1 MSVFAC
7 SDADEQTVQKS
18 KICGL
23 SMWHWDDI
31 DDVIITNN
39 YIWHNLLCRLQLFN
53 MAIKCGLGQSWK
65 PKVKPN
71 LVCYSNIAIGMPY
84 ISDCVSSWYP
94 NIWRSYSRL
103 SVLVTTYSYWPR
115 GPWIL
120 ICDFPALPRLSHAPQ
135 NRCGGDMCSLN
146 DSCLLSRK
154 RDDAYGFQ
162 YTHGAES
169 NLFDTDCAIMKR
181 GAMRLEQYFI
191 ILTCPSYYI

>member
-120 ICDFPALPRLSHAPQ
+120 ICVFRPCLDCLTPHKIGVAEICALWMILAYHHENVMTLMGFNIPMEQNLTYSTLTVPSWSEGQCDLS
-135 NRCGGDMCSLN
+135 NI
-146 DSCLLSRK
+146 LL
-154 RDDAYGFQ
+154 Y
-162 YTHGAES
+162 
-169 NLFDTDCAIMKR
+169 
-181 GAMRLEQYFI
+181 
-191 ILTCPSYYI
+191 